1 MLRRIAWHQVTCILP
16 NKPSNDGTYFVSES
30 PPWAA
35 PDIRITSNV
44 LVTNQP
50 INQSINRSINQSNNQ
65 LFVQSLSQWVVCPD
79 CRLSADC
86 WPSEGRQL
94 FTGSCFQQLT
104 AHPLFEPMEQSVS
117 QSINPSVLQLI
128 MTITISS
135 NVIGVLMTFIYT
147 NHTVQL

>member
-1 MLRRIAWHQVTCILP
+1 MSFVPFSPLRRIAWHQVTCVLP

-44 LVTNQP
+44 LGTNQP
-50 INQSINRSINQSNNQ
+50 INQSINRSINQSINRSINQSINQSNNQ
-65 LFVQSLSQWVVCPD
+65 LSVQSLSQWVVCPD

-117 QSINPSVLQLI
+117 QSILQFY
-128 MTITISS
+128 SWS
-135 NVIGVLMTFIYT
+135 
-147 NHTVQL
+147 